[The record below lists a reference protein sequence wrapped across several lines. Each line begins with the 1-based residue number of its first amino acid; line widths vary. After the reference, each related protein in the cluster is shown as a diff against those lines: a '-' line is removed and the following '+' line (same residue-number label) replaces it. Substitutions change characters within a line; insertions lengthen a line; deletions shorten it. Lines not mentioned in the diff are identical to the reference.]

1 MLTMKITQE
10 RWQKKKALRISR
22 GVIDASEVIVVTI
35 GDGRFH
41 GRGECCPTEHYG
53 ETLVS
58 VRRQLDSVLSAVV
71 DGAKLTEIQGLL
83 PPGAARNALD
93 CAYWDYAAKKS
104 GVPVWKTAGIAAPV
118 PVRTAY
124 TIGLESPAEMAAA
137 ARRNAYRGLLKL
149 KLGDQQDLDRV
160 AAVRAA
166 APDVRIIVDANE
178 AWSMAD
184 LQARVQELKRLGVLL
199 IEQPLPAGN
208 DDVLEDYESPVPLC
222 ADESCHT
229 AADVEHVSRRY
240 QFANIKLDKTGGL
253 TEALTLVRRA
263 QAVGLRLMVGCMGG
277 TSLAM
282 APALII
288 ASFCEVADLDAPL
301 LQAEDR
307 DPGLHYDGGIV
318 YPASPALWG

>member
-1 MLTMKITQE
+1 MLTMEITQE

-41 GRGECCPTEHYG
+41 GRGECCPTQHYG
-53 ETLVS
+53 ETPVS

-104 GVPVWKTAGIAAPV
+104 GVPVWKTAGIAAPTLIQ
-118 PVRTAY
+118 TAY
-124 TIGLESPAEMAAA
+124 TIGLESPAEMAAV

-166 APDVRIIVDANE
+166 APDVRIVVDANE

-208 DDVLEDYESPVPLC
+208 DDALEDYESPVPLC

-253 TEALTLVRRA
+253 TEALTLVRCA